1 MKEVLTNAFDDV
13 YNMHKNENVSLRKA
27 AYLVAVKR
35 IADNMM
41 LKGLGII
48 SVRFAFGKI
57 NYYIF
62 LKEGECL

>member
-1 MKEVLTNAFDDV
+1 MNFYWTEEEVNAKLEGILTNAFDDV

-41 LKGLGII
+41 LRGW
-48 SVRFAFGKI
+48 V
-57 NYYIF
+57 
-62 LKEGECL
+62 